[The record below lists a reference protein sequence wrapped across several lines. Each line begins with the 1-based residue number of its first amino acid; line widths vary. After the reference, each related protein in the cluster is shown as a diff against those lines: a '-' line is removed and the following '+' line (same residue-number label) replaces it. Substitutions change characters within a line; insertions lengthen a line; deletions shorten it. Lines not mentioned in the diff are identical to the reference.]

1 MESIGDS
8 RLGRPA
14 IEVHSPLP
22 AGHNVAMA
30 RAEVVISLFSP
41 EQVRR
46 LTGLSA
52 RQLGYWDRTGFFQPA
67 LPGEEGERFGRVYSF
82 QDLVGLRVIA
92 LMRQRVPLQELR
104 RVGAWLSEHRD
115 SWSGRQFWVRGKR
128 VYWDDEVG
136 IRVGTRQPTQAEM
149 RIEMDAVTQDMREAV
164 AALRKRDPA
173 QVGQV
178 ERRRYI
184 VGHEP
189 IIAGTRIPT
198 RAIWQ
203 LHKAGYSRAA
213 IRAEFQQ
220 LTDRDIDA
228 ALDSEKQ
235 RRAS

>member
-1 MESIGDS
+1 MNRVSDD
-8 RLGRPA
+8 
-14 IEVHSPLP
+14 PL
-22 AGHNVAMA
+22 
-30 RAEVVISLFSP
+30 VISLFSP
-41 EQVRR
+41 DQVRR

-52 RQLGYWDRTGFFQPA
+52 RQLSYWDQTRFFQPA
-67 LPGEEGERFGRVYSF
+67 LPDQEGERFGRVYSF

-104 RVGAWLSEHRD
+104 RVGAWLDEHRD
-115 SWSGRQFWVRGKR
+115 SWAGRQFWIRSRR

-136 IRVGTRQPTQAEM
+136 RRVGTRQPHQAEM
-149 RIEMDAVTQDMREAV
+149 RIEMDAVAQDMREAI

-178 ERRRYI
+178 ERRRYT

-189 IIAGTRIPT
+189 VIAGTRIPT

-203 LHKAGYSRAA
+203 LHQAGYSRKA
-213 IRAEFQQ
+213 IQTEFPR
-220 LTDRDIDA
+220 LTHRDIAA
-228 ALDSEKQ
+228 ALESEEH